1 MKILRNAFFRH
12 LAIQPR
18 AILALFAEP
27 AADPRGAVNF
37 GIAGSTEHAA
47 KVLFNI
53 G

>member
-18 AILALFAEP
+18 AILALFA
-27 AADPRGAVNF
+27 DPRGAVNF
-37 GIAGSTEHAA
+37 EVAGSTERAA